1 MELTN
6 QVATLQDEVKLLKGE
21 IKSILKEIRTAVLSQ
36 DNPFSVGLEAV
47 QVPNEQSRE
56 STPAQEPA
64 LPAPAPKP
72 IEPAP
77 IVPAPLAPA
86 PLAPA
91 FQVPPMP
98 QMNSPQ
104 PPIMIQGGAPPA
116 PNWAGPVPASQPAP
130 APFTPS
136 AAPAPLAPPIKQSEP
151 DAPALAPPKSA
162 RRAAEVEALEAEEPE
177 EMEAVEEADNEPI
190 PIRSA
195 KKQVRRA
202 KQQDEQS
209 LDEEA
214 ALEAAPVAAP
224 ARERPA
230 WSLPTIAGL
239 AVWAEDALVTLG
251 PRRFQFVLELATFAE
266 LLSSDA
272 REVLASLIEAD
283 TLSHEDERP
292 LNVNECLVVLRQLE
306 AIVHGEKV
314 IKLPRRR
321 GIRHRRIR

>member
-21 IKSILKEIRTAVLSQ
+21 IKSILKEIRTAVLSR

-77 IVPAPLAPA
+77 IVPAPLAPGA
-86 PLAPA
+86 
-91 FQVPPMP
+91 
-98 QMNSPQ
+98 QM
-104 PPIMIQGGAPPA
+104 PPISPMAPGLQMPSAPQGGLNLGGAPPA

-136 AAPAPLAPPIKQSEP
+136 AAPAPLAPPIKRPEP
-151 DAPALAPPKSA
+151 EAPPKSA
-162 RRAAEVEALEAEEPE
+162 KRASAAEALEDDEPE
-177 EMEAVEEADNEPI
+177 ELEAEEEADNEPI
-190 PIRSA
+190 PIRPA

-202 KQQDEQS
+202 EQQDEQS
-209 LDEEA
+209 LDEGA
-214 ALEAAPVAAP
+214 ASVK
-224 ARERPA
+224 ERPT
-230 WSLPTIAGL
+230 WSLSTIAGL
-239 AVWAEDALVTLG
+239 AVWAEDALVSLG

-266 LLSSDA
+266 LLSNDA
-272 REVLASLIEAD
+272 RDVLASLIDAD

-314 IKLPRRR
+314 VKLPRRR